1 LKILDFYIRHTLDSC
16 HQDDPPSGQIFA
28 PADLIRMGPLIDPVD
43 SSAVSDEMP
52 SKRTRFSAAVVTTQ
66 PAKVACELQD
76 ANDPINNFSLEMS
89 PVSSDLTPA
98 GKMIVA
104 IGALLAEG
112 DKGAQSLELLLSQ
125 IHADLLADIVIETMK
140 YLPKSPFALTGRN
153 GSMPQ
158 NSQTSLCY
166 VSSQTESPVS
176 STASGQSSAL
186 SVDLASPVVGCSG
199 ISTPASDVPSVPNLV
214 TDFKR
219 DPRRV
224 RWLK

>member
-1 LKILDFYIRHTLDSC
+1 MKMR
-16 HQDDPPSGQIFA
+16 
-28 PADLIRMGPLIDPVD
+28 PLIGPPD
-43 SSAVSDEMP
+43 SSVVSDEMP

-66 PAKVACELQD
+66 PVKVAYDSQD
-76 ANDPINNFSLEMS
+76 ANDPINSFSLNTS

-125 IHADLLADIVIETMK
+125 IHADLFADIVIETMNH
-140 YLPKSPFALTGRN
+140 LPKNPYALSGRN

-158 NSQTSLCY
+158 NSQSSLSY
-166 VSSQTESPVS
+166 ISSQMGSPVS

-186 SVDLASPVVGCSG
+186 SSDLASAVVGYSG
-199 ISTPASDVPSVPNLV
+199 ISMPASDIPSVPNLV